1 MHINFSFLRVS
12 IFFFLACFSQ
22 AAVAESCSF
31 FDTKIRFSKDE
42 KFCINSKSLFF
53 NHRGL
58 IPGESR
64 TYLEV
69 IKSSRSYSVAVSTD
83 PMMCP
88 FVTGIAFDWGGV
100 VDAQKAIEFCQK
112 KLNVSKSAVC
122 GCETL
127 LDSGISLL
135 NREQF
140 DKRVAL
146 LERQILGSRL
156 ALSPPEEVRGSELR
170 TEENARVD
178 LSITE
183 ERQRLAQERQ
193 RLLEKEKLLES
204 ERLQRAQAK
213 PSSKIEIEVSASK
226 PSETGDFVITINTG
240 ADTASLKIDGEEQGG
255 RKDGTYS
262 VNRLAR
268 VGQDNTYIVIARD
281 VYGNTDT
288 KKITVTRK
296 PLESAVVS
304 AKLNPSNIKL
314 QPAREAVAIIIGI
327 ANYKNLPK
335 AEFASDDARAFYDYA
350 QRALGVRPENIK
362 LLVDGDADE
371 IEIIRAFMSW
381 LPTRAKR
388 NVTDV
393 YVFYSGHGLPADDGK
408 SLYLL
413 PVRVDR
419 DFLSR
424 TAILQS
430 ELNIY
435 LEKVKPKSVT
445 IFLDSCYSGLA
456 RTGEPLLANARPVS
470 LKAVESAFPLNF
482 TVISA
487 SQFDQISS
495 SSLELGHGIFS
506 YYLMRGM
513 EGEADGNKDGKITA
527 GEMQE
532 YLSDKVSRQAMSINR
547 KQDTQ
552 LVGDPS
558 RVLVGR

>member
-1 MHINFSFLRVS
+1 MHINFSFLRVLT
-12 IFFFLACFSQ
+12 IFFLGCSSQ

-58 IPGESR
+58 IPGDSR

-88 FVTGIAFDWGGV
+88 FVTGIAYDWGGV

-112 KLNVSKSAVC
+112 KLNAEKSTIC

-127 LDSGISLL
+127 LDSGMSLL

-140 DKRVAL
+140 DRRVGL

-156 ALSPPEEVRGSELR
+156 ALSTPEEVRGSELIR
-170 TEENARVD
+170 EDKAQND
-178 LSITE
+178 LSLTE

-193 RLLEKEKLLES
+193 RLLEKEKLLEA

-213 PSSKIEIEVSASK
+213 PSSKIAIEVSASK

-240 ADTASLKIDGEEQGG
+240 SDTASLKIDGEEQGG

-268 VGQDNTYIVIARD
+268 VGQDNTYTVIARD
-281 VYGNTDT
+281 VYGNTDS

-335 AEFASDDARAFYDYA
+335 AEFASDDARVFYDYA

-371 IEIIRAFMSW
+371 IEIIRAFTSW
-381 LPTRAKR
+381 LPTRAKK

-408 SLYLL
+408 NLYLL

-419 DFLSR
+419 DFLAR

-470 LKAVESAFPLNF
+470 LKAVESAFPSNF

-513 EGEADGNKDGKITA
+513 EGDADGNKDGKITA